1 MNTTDDRNEEGS
13 TRRARTHWGRR
24 RRPTSRAER
33 HRPHCRAGAREA
45 ISSTP
50 ASARTAPGTLSC
62 HREALW
68 RSPGHR
74 TDWRAGTRN
83 SQTRRGEPGYCW
95 SLWTRLLAAWPASP
109 PGAPAPLAG
118 LLPCD
123 PRSKGEAGAE
133 AHARFVSPVTAVTAV
148 PPVTKA
154 ISEVVTSSLFNE
166 KTKQDRI
173 SQAGARRF

>member
-1 MNTTDDRNEEGS
+1 MTEMKKEAPAGPAPTGDEGAGQPHGQNA
-13 TRRARTHWGRR
+13 TGPTAGLVPEKRFPQHQPPLARHT
-24 RRPTSRAER
+24 
-33 HRPHCRAGAREA
+33 
-45 ISSTP
+45 
-50 ASARTAPGTLSC
+50 GTLSC

-154 ISEVVTSSLFNE
+154 ISEVMTSSLFNE
-166 KTKQDRI
+166 KTKQARI